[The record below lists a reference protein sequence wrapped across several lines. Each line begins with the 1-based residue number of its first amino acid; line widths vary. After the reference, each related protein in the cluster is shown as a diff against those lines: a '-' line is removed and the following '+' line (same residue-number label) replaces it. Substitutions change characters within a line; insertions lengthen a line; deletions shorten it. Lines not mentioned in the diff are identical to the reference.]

1 MKAKV
6 LRGYWKVTND
16 MHVDELVN
24 GGENI
29 NEVKKLKADSI
40 SLFRK
45 GWFNLYMWHSN
56 KTILETN
63 DPCNTAELNFVRQQ
77 LGTKANKTKIIG
89 IFWDKETDS
98 FIIEVPNSSNASP
111 KGTYCKHKLQY
122 MTH

>member
-1 MKAKV
+1 MKTKV

-16 MHVDELVN
+16 MHVDDLVT

-29 NEVKKLKADSI
+29 NEVKKLKTDSI

-45 GWFNLYMWHSN
+45 GWFNLHMWHSN
-56 KTILETN
+56 ETILETN